1 MAFTKITTTQ
11 NEFLV
16 SHLRG
21 TGKALSQDQARSLFG
36 IQNLRARMSDLRS
49 RGYRV
54 RTDKNTYGKTTY
66 AISSRDVN
74 GSRARTTV

>member
-1 MAFTKITTTQ
+1 MAFTTITTTQ

-21 TGKALSQDQARSLFG
+21 TGKVLSQDQARSLFG

-54 RTDKNTYGKTTY
+54 RTSVNSYGKTTY
-66 AISSRDVN
+66 AVSRRMID
-74 GSRARTTV
+74 GSQAAV